1 MAKPLDFL
9 HKNNNQDE
17 WAKRYIGSKM
27 GIEPTVIDATYTN
40 AMDKISMQNQPS
52 SQYSLYNQDRI
63 DDENQQIIDTA
74 IGSATP
80 LKAIGKGLNLILRM
94 KGNRNWWR
102 HVPVR
107 DKKPKFREEK
117 LLTKE
122 ELEKISKQNTK
133 IRNTAKAY
141 VKSTLLEAVEK
152 ARIPFKYNKKP
163 SYYENL
169 NIDDLR
175 DVLREHYRKSA
186 DIKNLPRNLR
196 NILGMQTG
204 GAVFNPESSGYDMQT
219 ALAAGLERDAETGH
233 MGSLDPRTGM
243 VLKGRQHESWNPMAQ
258 TEMSLGNTIKY
269 DPDKGRYFSV
279 QGGMY
284 ESAPADETAH
294 DQMNNLIFENEMK
307 QSQGASPLSFLNQDR
322 IDSQNQELMDA
333 VMSMSVPAA
342 GAISLG
348 KSAFGKLANFP
359 KLKVL
364 NQIPEML
371 ETGKVNWNQFA
382 RKGLPKSAQKSF
394 DNIKDLKWLEDLIK
408 RNQ

>member
-9 HKNNNQDE
+9 HKNNNENE
-17 WAKRYIGSKM
+17 WAKRYVANKM
-27 GIEPTVIDATYTN
+27 
-40 AMDKISMQNQPS
+40 
-52 SQYSLYNQDRI
+52 
-63 DDENQQIIDTA
+63 
-74 IGSATP
+74 
-80 LKAIGKGLNLILRM
+80 
-94 KGNRNWWR
+94 
-102 HVPVR
+102 
-107 DKKPKFREEK
+107 
-117 LLTKE
+117 
-122 ELEKISKQNTK
+122 
-133 IRNTAKAY
+133 
-141 VKSTLLEAVEK
+141 
-152 ARIPFKYNKKP
+152 
-163 SYYENL
+163 
-169 NIDDLR
+169 
-175 DVLREHYRKSA
+175 
-186 DIKNLPRNLR
+186 
-196 NILGMQTG
+196 GMQTG
-204 GAVFNPESSGYDMQT
+204 GSVMPWKQKAQNAIRDMRMGWLAKKDPQLRAYLDDTGIENWQEAIARGQSTSKFTEDNEGSLSDFISDQSTEFTKGGMKGAILRNIMKEQIKDGNISDNFSEEFSLETDKGKYNLEQFNPFGKIRMDKEGYQDGGVVFDPESSGYDMQT

-258 TEMSLGNTIKY
+258 TEMSLGNTVEY

-342 GAISLG
+342 GAISLS
-348 KSAFGKLANFP
+348 KSAFGKLANLS
-359 KLKVL
+359 KSKVL

-394 DNIKDLKWLEDLIK
+394 DNIKDLKWLEDLIR

>member
-1 MAKPLDFL
+1 MDAIE
-9 HKNNNQDE
+9 QM
-17 WAKRYIGSKM
+17 RYDRKSKKSS
-27 GIEPTVIDATYTN
+27 TQ
-40 AMDKISMQNQPS
+40 KI
-52 SQYSLYNQDRI
+52 
-63 DDENQQIIDTA
+63 
-74 IGSATP
+74 
-80 LKAIGKGLNLILRM
+80 
-94 KGNRNWWR
+94 
-102 HVPVR
+102 
-107 DKKPKFREEK
+107 
-117 LLTKE
+117 KE
-122 ELEKISKQNTK
+122 RQRQRELEERKVMNQIMLDQGYSQED
-133 IRNTAKAY
+133 IDR
-141 VKSTLLEAVEK
+141 
-152 ARIPFKYNKKP
+152 
-163 SYYENL
+163 L
-169 NIDDLR
+169 NSLR
-175 DVLREHYRKSA
+175 GYQD
-186 DIKNLPRNLR
+186 
-196 NILGMQTG
+196 G
-204 GAVFNPESSGYDMQT
+204 GAVFDPESSGYDMQT

-284 ESAPADETAH
+284 KSAPADETAH

-394 DNIKDLKWLEDLIK
+394 DNIKDLKWLEDLIR